1 VARLRRRL
9 ALLLAPEL
17 RGGPP
22 TAGTAELELAR
33 TETLERLARAA
44 EFRDDETQQHAE
56 RIGLLAA
63 MLGAELGLPAAR
75 VDDLRRAAPLHDVG
89 KLAVPDA
96 ILLKPGRLD
105 AAEFAVMRRH
115 TTAGA
120 RILAGSSSPV
130 LRLAEQIAL
139 THHERWDGGGYPRGL
154 VAEGIPLAGR
164 IVAVV
169 DVFDALTHERPY
181 KEAWPVGRAL
191 AEIAACRGTQF
202 DPQVVDAFLALAER
216 EGIGTPAL
224 SAAA

>member
-1 VARLRRRL
+1 LRTRL

-17 RGGPP
+17 ARPLPAVP
-22 TAGTAELELAR
+22 TAEVGLAR

-44 EFRDDETQQHAE
+44 EFRDDDTQQHAE

-63 MLGAELGLPAAR
+63 MVGAELGLSAER

-105 AAEFAVMRRH
+105 AGEFAIMRRH

-154 VAEGIPLAGR
+154 GGERIPLAGR

-181 KEAWPVGRAL
+181 KSAWPVTRAL
-191 AEIAACRGTQF
+191 DEIAAGAGTQF
-202 DPQVVDAFLALAER
+202 DPQVVEAFLALAR
-216 EGIGTPAL
+216 RDALISPAL

>member
-1 VARLRRRL
+1 VPRLRTRL
-9 ALLLAPEL
+9 ARWLAPEL
-17 RGGPP
+17 AAAPS
-22 TAGTAELELAR
+22 AGTAELELAR

-63 MLGAELGLPAAR
+63 KVGAELGLSADR
-75 VDDLRRAAPLHDVG
+75 VEDLRRAAPLHDVG

-105 AAEFAVMRRH
+105 AAEFAIMRRH

-139 THHERWDGGGYPRGL
+139 THHERWDGTGYPRGL
-154 VAEGIPLAGR
+154 AGARIPLAGR

-181 KEAWPVGRAL
+181 KDAWPVDRAL
-191 AEIAACRGTQF
+191 LEIEAGSGTQF
-202 DPQVVDAFLALAER
+202 DPQVVKAFLAFAER
-216 EGIGTPAL
+216 EGLRPAAL
-224 SAAA
+224 SAVA

>member
-1 VARLRRRL
+1 LRTRL

-17 RGGPP
+17 ARPLP
-22 TAGTAELELAR
+22 AAHTPELDLAR

-44 EFRDDETQQHAE
+44 EFRDDDTQQHAE

-63 MLGAELGLPAAR
+63 MVGAELGLSAGR

-105 AAEFAVMRRH
+105 AAEFAIMRRH

-130 LRLAEQIAL
+130 LRLAEQIAM

-154 VAEGIPLAGR
+154 SGDSIPLAGR

-181 KEAWPVGRAL
+181 KDAWPVERAI
-191 AEIAACRGTQF
+191 AEIATGAGTQF
-202 DPQVVDAFLALAER
+202 DPRVVEAFLALVDRDELLP
-216 EGIGTPAL
+216 PAL